1 MTKLRTGEPWMPA
14 REYGRTLSGLSLNLL
29 VRDVQR
35 SLPFYTQVLGL
46 RALYSDVDYA
56 ALEGPGATAQVRIQ
70 LHADHTY
77 DKMPWA
83 GELARTERRGLG
95 AEIRILGVDPDRAEG
110 AAKEGG
116 FKVMIPA
123 GDFAHGWRACFV
135 EDPDG
140 YTFAVGVAIP

>member
-14 REYGRTLSGLSLNLL
+14 RDYGRTLDGLSLNLL

-35 SLPFYTQVLGL
+35 SLPFYTEVLGL
-46 RALYSDVDYA
+46 RALYSDIDYA
-56 ALEGPGATAQVRIQ
+56 ALEGPGPEASVRVQ

-83 GELARTERRGLG
+83 AELAQPGRRGLG
-95 AEIRILGVDPDRAEG
+95 AEIRILGVDPDRVERSAVER
-110 AAKEGG
+110 G
-116 FKVMIPA
+116 FKVVIPTA
-123 GDFAHGWRACFV
+123 DFAHGWRACFL

-140 YTFAVGVAIP
+140 YTFAVGLPTP